1 MNNKKLGVVGGMGP
15 MATSMFFER
24 IIERTVAHKD
34 QDHID
39 MVILN
44 HASMPDR
51 THAILTGD
59 AKSFLENMEKDL
71 KLLETIGVAHIAIP
85 CNTAHYF
92 MEQMKAMTSVK
103 IIDMVEETA
112 QTILDQYGEGTR
124 VGILATDGTVHT
136 GTYKKA
142 CLSRGLDFVNPEA
155 HLQREV
161 MKTIYDIKA
170 GEAIDVAHFESIIK
184 TMVDE
189 YGCKVVIL
197 ACTELSLIQLS
208 ESIKPRC
215 IDAMD
220 VLIEKSIVY
229 SGKAYKQNGSSE

>member
-1 MNNKKLGVVGGMGP
+1 MNNKKLGIVGGMGP

-44 HASMPDR
+44 HATMPDR
-51 THAILTGD
+51 THAILTGES
-59 AKSFLENMEKDL
+59 AAFLENMERDL
-71 KLLETIGVAHIAIP
+71 KLLEQIGVDHIAIP
-85 CNTAHYF
+85 CNTSHYF
-92 MEQMKAMTSVK
+92 MNQMREMTSVK

-112 QTILDQYGEGTR
+112 QTILDKFGAGAR

-142 CLSRGLDFVNPEA
+142 CQSRGLDFITPEA
-155 HLQREV
+155 HLQRDV

-170 GEAIDVAHFESIIK
+170 GVKVNRQDFEGIVME
-184 TMVDE
+184 MVE
-189 YGCKVVIL
+189 NYGCTVVIL
-197 ACTELSLIQLS
+197 ACTELSLLELS
-208 ESIKPRC
+208 LHVNKYC

-229 SGKAYKQNGSSE
+229 SGKSYRYKG